1 MDTLQENIISVSSRL
16 FEQFGI
22 RSVSIDNVCKELLIS
37 KKTFYTLF
45 PQKEDLVDSVLTF
58 QNKNNCDKF
67 SKLFKN
73 KNSIDSLILII
84 KEIKRNI
91 ESVSQTMFFD
101 LEKYYPRVF
110 EKHML
115 KNNEE
120 IRLGFE
126 INLRQGI
133 AEGYYRE
140 DLDIE
145 LISLFHSLQI
155 KNTFELMQQSPKKY
169 PKKRI
174 IEFFL
179 DLMIHMIAN
188 EKGLQYLRDQS
199 ISETF

>member
-101 LEKYYPRVF
+101 LEKYYPRIF

-155 KNTFELMQQSPKKY
+155 KNTFELMQQSPKKF

>member
-1 MDTLQENIISVSSRL
+1 
-16 FEQFGI
+16 
-22 RSVSIDNVCKELLIS
+22 
-37 KKTFYTLF
+37 
-45 PQKEDLVDSVLTF
+45 
-58 QNKNNCDKF
+58 
-67 SKLFKN
+67 
-73 KNSIDSLILII
+73 
-84 KEIKRNI
+84 
-91 ESVSQTMFFD
+91 
-101 LEKYYPRVF
+101 
-110 EKHML
+110 ML

-188 EKGLQYLRDQS
+188 EKGLQYLREQS
-199 ISETF
+199 ITETK